1 MEEINLEQVYK
12 IDKVRLHGYYERIK
26 NQYSDLD
33 PLQIIAKF
41 LNTQSI
47 GEYVNDIF
55 SVLNYYKAKIK
66 KSILDFAF
74 EWIRAQKIRFEY
86 KKYLIRA
93 QFPNYELAVDE
104 CIHRFFLKYDRY
116 IRKLL
121 KDDIKEYEI
130 SALYEMFF
138 IPFDTMKF
146 NITSILNKNKSKV
159 PTIYRETKRLD
170 TKIMTLRSALS
181 EIIRND
187 YESTK
192 PVHI

>member
-1 MEEINLEQVYK
+1 MEDINLEQVYK
-12 IDKVRLHGYYERIK
+12 IDKARLYSYYERIR
-26 NQYSDLD
+26 NQNSDLE

-55 SVLNYYKAKIK
+55 NVLNYYKTKIK
-66 KSILDFAF
+66 KNILDFAY

-86 KKYLIRA
+86 KKYLLRA
-93 QFPNYELAVDE
+93 QFPNYELAIDE
-104 CIHRFFLKYDRY
+104 CIYSFFLKYDRY

-121 KDDIKEYEI
+121 KNNIKEYEI
-130 SALYEMFF
+130 SALYEIFF
-138 IPFDTMKF
+138 NPFDKMKF
-146 NITSILNKNKSKV
+146 KISLILDKHKNKV
-159 PTIYRETKRLD
+159 PTIFRETKRLN

-187 YESTK
+187 YESTFK
-192 PVHI
+192 KS